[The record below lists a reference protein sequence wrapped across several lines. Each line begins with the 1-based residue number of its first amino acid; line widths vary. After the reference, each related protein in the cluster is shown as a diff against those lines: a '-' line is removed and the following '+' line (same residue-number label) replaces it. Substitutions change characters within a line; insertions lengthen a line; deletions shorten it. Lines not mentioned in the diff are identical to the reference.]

1 MTGPCFVTAVTPI
14 GTLALTSTDKT
25 KRYQIQIKI
34 QYHAFTF

>member
-1 MTGPCFVTAVTPI
+1 MTGPCFVTVVTTI

-34 QYHAFTF
+34 QYHAFAF